1 LIGSGKTAA
10 RSLLEFLVDEKAG
23 KIHSDKRLWHQ
34 TRALICGLD
43 LTENP
48 FFLIFAGSTCDW
60 RFHPVDP
67 SGLFGGQRRRF
78 RFLQAS

>member
-34 TRALICGLD
+34 TCALICGLD

-48 FFLIFAGSTCDW
+48 FFKSLLVPRAIGV
-60 RFHPVDP
+60 FHPVEP
-67 SGLFGGQRRRF
+67 SGLFGGQSRRF
-78 RFLQAS
+78 RFLQAY